1 MTDAD
6 RLDLRII
13 YSVLMRVQL
22 LLFLEAFEV
31 IGVLFVW
38 IFLAFLAAAMHSRV
52 AASTFRQDAYYISL
66 AT

>member
-6 RLDLRII
+6 RLDLGIV

-22 LLFLEAFEV
+22 LLFLEAFVV
-31 IGVLFVW
+31 ISVLFVR
-38 IFLAFLAAAMHSRV
+38 ILLALFAAAMHSGV
-52 AASTFRQDAYYISL
+52 ATSTFRQDAYYISL